1 MSVAASTHLY
11 GADGRFLGYR
21 LEEASVEGETI
32 PSSRLRRMFPPEA
45 YAEKR
50 VVIHRDGPFRGEEIN
65 TFRDLEQEMDS
76 TFHLVAVRK
85 QGAPRLYGLQ
95 DGSAAQAPKGG
106 YVRESDRVAHVVSSP
121 PPFEGSTPRPLQ
133 VHVRSDSLSIEEAL
147 HSVLSFS
154 LMHHGSVRPPRLPVS
169 LHYSDSVASRL
180 QDGIRPRN
188 QKGKLPYWL

>member
-1 MSVAASTHLY
+1 
-11 GADGRFLGYR
+11 
-21 LEEASVEGETI
+21 
-32 PSSRLRRMFPPEA
+32 MFPPEA

-65 TFRDLEQEMDS
+65 TFRDLEQEIDS

-95 DGSAAQAPKGG
+95 DGSATQAPKGG

-133 VHVRSDSLSIEEAL
+133 VHVRSESLSIEEAL

-154 LMHHGSVRPPRLPVS
+154 LMHHGFSSTTSPPRQPPL
-169 LHYSDSVASRL
+169 LR
-180 QDGIRPRN
+180 QRR
-188 QKGKLPYWL
+188 